1 MPAPTDCPAPVTS
14 AVLPLRSNISTVWPA
29 QTLSESTQAVCD
41 DGEVRLN
48 ALDRRIIALAIPAL
62 GTLAIEPLY
71 ILVDT
76 AIVGRLGTSALAGL
90 AIAGTVLL
98 TITAVLGFMQYGVTP
113 EVAYAQGSGDPEG
126 ARVIAKDAVWL
137 AVLLGVPVACALAL
151 FADPLGRALGA
162 TGDVEHA
169 ATTYL
174 RISALG
180 LPFVFI
186 TLVGHGI
193 MRGHNN
199 LRKPLLIVLCANVA
213 NVIGEVIA
221 VYGLKLG
228 IAGSAWST
236 VLVQIGAAGAFAVI
250 LRPHL
255 ARVPPAWQR
264 IKPFLV
270 IGSHLGLRS
279 IAMLA
284 VWITVTRVAAHVD
297 TPTLAAHQVLFQLF
311 TFLALIL
318 DALAIPAQSLVAG
331 AMGRLD
337 REGAMAVGWSSTK
350 LSIWV
355 GAAFCVFVGATS
367 TLVPHIFTNDGAV
380 ISRVSS
386 GLFFL
391 ALMQI
396 PGAVAFA
403 LDGALIGGQDGRF
416 LGRAALFNLV
426 AYVPFLAATIIH
438 PALGIGGLW
447 GGQLA
452 WMTMRAFVNERRFR
466 SRRWMPAA

>member
-1 MPAPTDCPAPVTS
+1 V
-14 AVLPLRSNISTVWPA
+14 
-29 QTLSESTQAVCD
+29 Q
-41 DGEVRLN
+41 
-48 ALDRRIIALAIPAL
+48 
-62 GTLAIEPLY
+62 
-71 ILVDT
+71 
-76 AIVGRLGTSALAGL
+76 
-90 AIAGTVLL
+90 
-98 TITAVLGFMQYGVTP
+98 
-113 EVAYAQGSGDPEG
+113 
-126 ARVIAKDAVWL
+126 
-137 AVLLGVPVACALAL
+137 
-151 FADPLGRALGA
+151 
-162 TGDVEHA
+162 HA
-169 ATTYL
+169 AFTYL

-199 LRKPLLIVLCANVA
+199 LRKPLLIVLCANIA
-213 NVIGEVIA
+213 NVVAEIVA

-236 VLVQIGAAGAFAVI
+236 VLVQVGAAGAFVLI

-255 ARVPPAWQR
+255 ARVRPAWQR

-331 AMGRLD
+331 AMGALD
-337 REGAMAVGWSSTK
+337 RDEAMAIGWSSTK

-355 GAAFCVFVGATS
+355 GVTFCIGVGVTS
-367 TLVPHIFTNDGAV
+367 GVVPQIFTNDRAV
-380 ISRVSS
+380 ISRVSA
-386 GLFFL
+386 GLLFL
-391 ALMQI
+391 AVMQI

-416 LGRAALFNLV
+416 LGRAALGNLV
-426 AYVPFLAATIIH
+426 SYVPFLVATLIH

-452 WMTMRAFVNERRFR
+452 WMTMRAVVNERRFR
-466 SRRWMPAA
+466 SQRWMPDVALTI

>member
-1 MPAPTDCPAPVTS
+1 M
-14 AVLPLRSNISTVWPA
+14 WPA
-29 QTLSESTQAVCD
+29 QTLSESTKGVCD
-41 DGEVRLN
+41 DSRVKLTT
-48 ALDRRIIALAIPAL
+48 LDRRIIALAIPAL

-113 EVAYAQGSGDPEG
+113 EVAYAQGSGDPER
-126 ARVIAKDAVWL
+126 ARVIAKDALWL
-137 AVLLGVPVACALAL
+137 AILLGVPVACVVALLAH
-151 FADPLGRALGA
+151 PLAGLLGA
-162 TGDVEHA
+162 TGDVERA

-213 NVIGEVIA
+213 NVVAEVVA

-236 VLVQIGAAGAFAVI
+236 VFVQIGAAAAFVMI

-255 ARVPPAWQR
+255 ARVRPAWSR

-279 IAMLA
+279 VAMLA

-331 AMGRLD
+331 AMGALD
-337 REGAMAVGWSSTK
+337 QEGAMAVGWSSTK
-350 LSIWV
+350 LSIWI
-355 GAAFCVFVGATS
+355 GTSFCAFVAATS
-367 TLVPHIFTNDGAV
+367 SVVPHIFTNDSAV
-380 ISRVSS
+380 ISRVTS

-391 ALMQI
+391 AVMQV

-416 LGRAALFNLV
+416 LGRAALGNLV
-426 AYVPFLAATIIH
+426 SYVPFLVATLIH

-452 WMTMRAFVNERRFR
+452 WMTMRALVNERRFR
-466 SRRWMPAA
+466 SRRWMSAVVQQS

>member
-1 MPAPTDCPAPVTS
+1 MWS
-14 AVLPLRSNISTVWPA
+14 LER
-29 QTLSESTQAVCD
+29 LSEALAAICD
-41 DGEVRLN
+41 DGEVRLSV
-48 ALDRRIIALAIPAL
+48 LDRRIVALAIPAL

-98 TITAVLGFMQYGVTP
+98 TITAILGFMQYGITP
-113 EVAYAQGSGDPEG
+113 EVAYAQGSGDTEG
-126 ARVIAKDAVWL
+126 ARVVAKDAVWL
-137 AVLLGVPVACALAL
+137 AVFLGFPVAVAVSL
-151 FADPLGRALGA
+151 FAPPLAHALGA
-162 TGDVEHA
+162 QGDVLHA

-186 TLVGHGI
+186 ALVGHGI

-199 LRKPLLIVLCANVA
+199 LRKPLLIVLVANVA
-213 NVIGEVIA
+213 NVVAEIVA

-236 VLVQIGAAGAFAVI
+236 VVVQIGAAVAFAII

-255 ARVPPAWQR
+255 ARVRPAWHR
-264 IKPFLV
+264 IKPFLI

-279 IAMLA
+279 VAMLA

-331 AMGRLD
+331 AMGALD
-337 REGAMAVGWSSTK
+337 REQAMAVGWSSTR

-355 GAAFCVFVGATS
+355 GAAFCVIVGGLS
-367 TLVPHIFTNDGAV
+367 PFVPHIFTNDEAV

-386 GLFFL
+386 GLVFL
-391 ALMQI
+391 AVMQI
-396 PGAVAFA
+396 PGAIAFA
-403 LDGALIGGQDGRF
+403 LDGALIGGQDGKF

-426 AYVPFLAATIIH
+426 SYVPFLVATMVH

-452 WMTMRAFVNERRFR
+452 WMIMRAVVNERRFR
-466 SRRWMPAA
+466 SRRWMPAAVEPA